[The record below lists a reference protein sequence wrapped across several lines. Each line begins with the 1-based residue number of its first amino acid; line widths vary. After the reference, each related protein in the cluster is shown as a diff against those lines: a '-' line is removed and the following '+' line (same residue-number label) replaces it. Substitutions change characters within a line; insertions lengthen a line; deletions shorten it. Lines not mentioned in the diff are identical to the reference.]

1 MCVNHGATGLRSAD
15 MEIVAGMSDR
25 LRLGDVAAYARRVEA
40 LGVDTLHV
48 PETIHDGLIVATLAL
63 QATTRLRV
71 RTSLILAFVRS
82 PMQVA
87 LTAWD
92 LQGES
97 GGRFQLG
104 LGTQIR
110 QNIEGRFG
118 VPWTNP
124 VRRMGAYVEAVR
136 ACWHSFSTGD
146 PLYVDTADYKLTRLQ
161 PFFNP
166 GPLPDGIDAPAIA
179 LGGVNEQM
187 CQLGGRAADVFVTH
201 PTNSAPRYLRELC
214 LPNLQIGADE
224 AKRPMPRLICGTP
237 MIVGSDARAI
247 AATRESQ
254 RTMFGF
260 LLSTPAYRR
269 SLELYGWPELSA
281 QLRWITRKGEWERLS
296 ELVDDNVLDQ
306 LIPQGTYDTIGTVL
320 AERFGGLVDSLAVP
334 VQHESDDDRLRG
346 LISELRQ
353 IPDRQPSTS

>member
-1 MCVNHGATGLRSAD
+1 

-25 LRLGDVAAYARRVEA
+25 IRLADVAAYAQRVEA

-48 PETIHDGLIVATLAL
+48 PETIHDGLIVSTLAL
-63 QATTRLRV
+63 QATTRLHV
-71 RTSLILAFVRS
+71 RTALILAFVRS

-87 LTAWD
+87 LTAWE
-92 LQGES
+92 LQRES
-97 GGRFQLG
+97 GGRFGLG

-136 ACWHSFSTGD
+136 ACWHSFATGD
-146 PLYVDTADYKLTRLQ
+146 PLHVDTADYKLTRLQ

-166 GPLPDGIDAPAIA
+166 GPLPDGIAAPEIA
-179 LGGVNEQM
+179 LGGVNEEM

-201 PTNSAPRYLRELC
+201 PTNSAPRYISDLC
-214 LPNLQIGADE
+214 LPNMKIGASV
-224 AKRPMPRLICGTP
+224 ANRQVPSLISGTP
-237 MIVGSDARAI
+237 MIVGVDDAAA

-254 RTMFGF
+254 RTVFGF

-281 QLRWITRKGEWERLS
+281 QLRWITRKGEWDRLR
-296 ELVDDNVLDQ
+296 ELIDDDVLDQ
-306 LIPQGTYDTIGTVL
+306 LIPQGTFDTIAAVL
-320 AERFGGLVDSLAVP
+320 AERFGGLIDGLAVP
-334 VQHESDDDRLRG
+334 VQGQEDDDRLRG
-346 LISELRQ
+346 LINEIRT
-353 IPDRQPSTS
+353 IPTRRSAAG